1 MPGEP
6 KESAPKFGLL
16 RQLQQKPAQEPSAE
30 STPVPLS
37 NAEAAKQE
45 AAKAADEQVFPVPV
59 VLEQESTRA
68 VNLPTTTPGQPSI
81 QPRQLSGKAEKQQS
95 SKAANPPKE
104 ANDLPLE
111 VVKQQNSKAVNR
123 SGSQGVDPPPAVTP
137 PAVEPVK
144 QQSSKA
150 GEEDEGEVHFTNYLK
165 GSVSRRLQV
174 YVALQKAQQ
183 RRGGGERV
191 SIKNVLNQALE
202 EFLDR
207 NGG

>member
-6 KESAPKFGLL
+6 KASAPKFGLL

-30 STPVPLS
+30 PTPAPL
-37 NAEAAKQE
+37 NNGEAAKQK
-45 AAKAADEQVFPVPV
+45 AAKAADEQVFPAPV
-59 VLEQESTRA
+59 ALEQESSKAGSLPA
-68 VNLPTTTPGQPSI
+68 VLPKLPST
-81 QPRQLSGKAEKQQS
+81 QPRQQGEKAAKQQS
-95 SKAANPPKE
+95 SKAANLPGE
-104 ANDLPLE
+104 ADDLPAE
-111 VVKQQNSKAVNR
+111 VVKQQSSKPASE
-123 SGSQGVDPPPAVTP
+123 SGSQKGDPPAPVAP

-150 GEEDEGEVHFTNYLK
+150 GEEDEGEVHFTNYLR